1 MLQILCTKCFSV
13 KPTTEFYKHKKA
25 KRGFRGECKTCCSAL
40 NKVFRDANPTYA
52 NQQYLK
58 NRDYILAKQKIY
70 VAANAAAVALT
81 EQKYARAN
89 REKIAA
95 YSSAWTKANAEKNR
109 LKAHHRR
116 LQSKSNGEFAITTVE
131 MKRLY
136 SAACIY
142 CGSRDRIE
150 ADHVMPLSRG
160 GRQSIG
166 NLAPACLSCNRSKGS
181 KFVMEWRMS
190 ARLDKA

>member
-1 MLQILCTKCFSV
+1 
-13 KPTTEFYKHKKA
+13 
-25 KRGFRGECKTCCSAL
+25 L

-58 NRDYILAKQKIY
+58 NRNYILTKQKHY
-70 VAANAAAVALT
+70 VAANLKAVALRG
-81 EQKYARAN
+81 QKYAEAN

-95 YSSAWTKANAEKNR
+95 YNSAWTKANAEKNR
-109 LKAHHRR
+109 IKAHRRR
-116 LQSKSNGEFAITTVE
+116 LQSKSNGEFVITAVE

-142 CGSRDRIE
+142 CGSRDRVE
-150 ADHVMPLSRG
+150 ADHILPLSKG

-166 NLAPACLSCNRSKGS
+166 NLAPACLLCNRSKGS
-181 KFVMEWRMS
+181 KFVMEWRKS